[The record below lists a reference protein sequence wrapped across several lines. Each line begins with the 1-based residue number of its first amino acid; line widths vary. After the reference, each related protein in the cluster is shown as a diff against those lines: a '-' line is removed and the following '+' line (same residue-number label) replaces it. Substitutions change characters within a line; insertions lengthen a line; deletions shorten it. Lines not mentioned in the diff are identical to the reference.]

1 MKCLPVK
8 GTSLLSTKLFA
19 LRIRFH
25 PFPLGPPGRE
35 VAAPGDD
42 RAIVEG
48 FKGDTCTVVTFLCD
62 GPQLVKGPQEVRIE
76 WLVNGLVHL
85 LINRVN

>member
-1 MKCLPVK
+1 MFACQRI
-8 GTSLLSTKLFA
+8 KLTAKHHVFVA
-19 LRIRFH
+19 LRIRSL
-25 PFPLGPPGRE
+25 PFFLGSPGRE

-42 RAIVEG
+42 RAVVEG

-76 WLVNGLVHL
+76 WLVNGLFHL
-85 LINRVN
+85 YLKMG